1 MNLPE
6 RFEMTVS
13 INFAY
18 MIFGFDK
25 NETNTARLYFFGL
38 LIQVQKI
45 FPIISSIKE
54 YLSSQKI
61 NKVYRAFHFD
71 EGKLM
76 IKSRFL
82 KCIVLFQL
90 DCTKKGLFHVLLNQR
105 SNIFFVLLSQHFFV
119 SIQ

>member
-18 MIFGFDK
+18 MMFGFHK

-82 KCIVLFQL
+82 K
-90 DCTKKGLFHVLLNQR
+90 
-105 SNIFFVLLSQHFFV
+105 
-119 SIQ
+119 